1 MPIAVGVKVFHAV
14 DLESRPG
21 VSHGIELNKQYP
33 RIGHRGEE
41 ISLVCRTE
49 DAPQK
54 TLAREDG
61 WRAFRVKGS
70 MDFALV
76 GVLARLAGVLA
87 ARGIPIFAVSTFNT
101 DYVLVKE
108 ADFDRALACLAEAGI
123 GTA

>member
-1 MPIAVGVKVFHAV
+1 MQLEILDFPLTVCKVADMADAGLDAGFFFLA
-14 DLESRPG
+14 RT
-21 VSHGIELNKQYP
+21 
-33 RIGHRGEE
+33 GEE
-41 ISLVCRTE
+41 ISLVW

-76 GVLARLAGVLA
+76 GVLARLAGALA
-87 ARGIPIFAVSTFNT
+87 AQGIPIFAVSTFNT

-108 ADFDRALACLAEAGI
+108 ADFDRALACLAEAGCR
-123 GTA
+123 TA

>member
-1 MPIAVGVKVFHAV
+1 LLDHVLADMADAGLDAGFFFLA
-14 DLESRPG
+14 RT
-21 VSHGIELNKQYP
+21 
-33 RIGHRGEE
+33 GEE
-41 ISLVCRTE
+41 ISLVCRTG

-76 GVLARLAGVLA
+76 GVLARLAGALA
-87 ARGIPIFAVSTFNT
+87 AQGIPIFAVSTFNT

-108 ADFDRALACLAEAGI
+108 ADFDRALACLAEAGCR
-123 GTA
+123 TA